1 MINNFKGLKFPD
13 EYLTRFFFK
22 EKLYKK
28 KNNVLELGCGNGN
41 SLNLFYQY
49 GWDTFG
55 IDIDPINIKRAKNNF
70 RILKKKFS
78 FKNEYFFLKDDML
91 NFIKT
96 NTKKKFN
103 TIIFSNSI
111 YYLESDKIIKIL
123 TLIRDNNIKKNS
135 QFFFRIRL
143 DNDERKHLSKKI
155 SKNTYKINFK
165 FTNEYGSLNTF
176 FSKIQFLKILK
187 NIFKVKKIITLNNK
201 YENIVNNKI
210 ITNSDLVLWFKI

>member
-49 GWDTFG
+49 GWDTIG

-78 FKNEYFFLKDDML
+78 FKNKYFFLKDDML

-96 NTKKKFN
+96 NTKKN
-103 TIIFSNSI
+103 
-111 YYLESDKIIKIL
+111 
-123 TLIRDNNIKKNS
+123 LIRL
-135 QFFFRIRL
+135 FFLIVF
-143 DNDERKHLSKKI
+143 
-155 SKNTYKINFK
+155 
-165 FTNEYGSLNTF
+165 
-176 FSKIQFLKILK
+176 
-187 NIFKVKKIITLNNK
+187 ITLSQIK
-201 YENIVNNKI
+201 LLKFLHSLEI
-210 ITNSDLVLWFKI
+210 II

>member
-1 MINNFKGLKFPD
+1 M
-13 EYLTRFFFK
+13 
-22 EKLYKK
+22 
-28 KNNVLELGCGNGN
+28 ELGCGNGN

-49 GWDTFG
+49 GWDTIG

-70 RILKKKFS
+70 KILKKKFS
-78 FKNEYFFLKDDML
+78 FKNKYFFLKDDML

-165 FTNEYGSLNTF
+165 FTNEYGSINTF

-187 NIFKVKKIITLNNK
+187 NIFKIKKIINLNNK